1 MTIFTFTLFFLLLYF
16 CVHLQAY
23 TPEEIFTI
31 SCGTTGNSSDGQRR
45 WTGDEDTKY
54 LSFQDA
60 TASEKASTQS
70 PSTNQI
76 PYSSARLSRSQF
88 NYSFPVSPGPKFL
101 RLFFYP
107 SDYPSFPRNQA
118 SFTLQSNQF
127 TLLNAFNASLNAD
140 AQATQTIF
148 REYVV
153 NVNDGER
160 LILTFTPSHPNS
172 YAFINGIEVL
182 SMPTDLYYTPL
193 DDIGFTLVGH
203 GTLLSVGTSSALQTE
218 YRIKSGGQEIPPLN
232 DTGLF
237 RDWADEQAYFIKEN
251 PKNNDLPADIDGK
264 MSITVNPDY
273 VAPKEL
279 FRTARS
285 QGTNSTLNKIS
296 NLTWVFPVDCGFT
309 YVLRL
314 HFCELDPH
322 IKDIGDR
329 QFFIYINSQLAEDR
343 ADVMKWSAKQ
353 KGLAVHRNY
362 AVMIPKNGNQ
372 KKFNLSLQMHP
383 YQSSVDT
390 DYSDAFLN
398 GLEIFKISEVSSNN
412 LAGPNPDPVQT
423 PQNNNPDQNGK
434 SSSRSA
440 TTIIGV
446 VAGLVSGVVLISLI
460 VFLVVFFR
468 RKRTTKPKDYKNSK
482 SSGTSKW
489 GPLSFATTK
498 STTTNSSLPSD
509 LCRHFS
515 LAEIKA
521 ATNNFDDVFIV
532 GVGGFGHVY
541 KGYIDGGSTPVA
553 IKRLKPG
560 SQQGA
565 HEFMNEIEMLSQLRH
580 LHLVSLIGY
589 CNEMNEMILVYD
601 FMERGTLRDH
611 LYNTDNPA
619 ITWKQRLQICIG
631 AARGLHYLHS
641 GAKHTI
647 IHRDVKST
655 NILLDDKWVAKVSD
669 FGLSRFGP
677 TGMDKSHVSTHVK
690 GSFGYIDP
698 EYYKRYRVTEK
709 SDVYSFG
716 VVLFEILCGRPPL
729 VHTAETQQV
738 SLSNWVRQCD
748 RKGTIADIVEPTL
761 KKKIAPECL
770 KKFCEIG
777 MSCLLEDGAKRPS
790 MKDVVGMLEFTL
802 QLQESA
808 EQRAMEKGEE
818 ISEYSFSTTD
828 LSVTSTTSSSE
839 DTSYSNNTVLSC
851 TPFSEIMDPKPR

>member
-1 MTIFTFTLFFLLLYF
+1 MSECLFF
-16 CVHLQAY
+16 
-23 TPEEIFTI
+23 TE
-31 SCGTTGNSSDGQRR
+31 
-45 WTGDEDTKY
+45 
-54 LSFQDA
+54 
-60 TASEKASTQS
+60 
-70 PSTNQI
+70 
-76 PYSSARLSRSQF
+76 
-88 NYSFPVSPGPKFL
+88 
-101 RLFFYP
+101 
-107 SDYPSFPRNQA
+107 
-118 SFTLQSNQF
+118 
-127 TLLNAFNASLNAD
+127 
-140 AQATQTIF
+140 
-148 REYVV
+148 
-153 NVNDGER
+153 
-160 LILTFTPSHPNS
+160 
-172 YAFINGIEVL
+172 
-182 SMPTDLYYTPL
+182 
-193 DDIGFTLVGH
+193 FTLVG
-203 GTLLSVGTSSALQTE
+203 TSTPYSVGTSSALQTE
-218 YRIKSGGQEIPPLN
+218 YRINSGGQEIPPQN

-237 RDWADEQAYFIKEN
+237 RDWADEQPFFIKEN
-251 PKNNDLPADIDGK
+251 PRNNDLPADIDGK
-264 MSITVNPDY
+264 MNITVNPDY
-273 VAPKEL
+273 VAPKDL
-279 FRTARS
+279 FRTARN
-285 QGTNSTLNKIS
+285 QGTNTTLNKIS

-322 IKDIGDR
+322 IKNTRDR
-329 QFFIYINSQLAEDR
+329 RFLIYIKRQLAEER
-343 ADVMKWSAKQ
+343 ADVMRWSKEQ

-362 AVMIPKNGNQ
+362 AVLIPKNGTQ

-383 YQSSVDT
+383 YESGVDT
-390 DYSDAFLN
+390 RYSDAFLN
-398 GLEIFKISEVSSNN
+398 GLEIFKISEAESNN
-412 LAGPNPDPVQT
+412 LAGPNPDPVET
-423 PQNNNPDQNGK
+423 PQNNNPGQNGK
-434 SSSRSA
+434 TSSGSE
-440 TTIIGV
+440 TTIIGL
-446 VAGLVSGVVLISLI
+446 VAGVVSGVVLISLI

-468 RKRTTKPKDYKNSK
+468 LKRTTKPKDYNKSK
-482 SSGTSKW
+482 SSATSK
-489 GPLSFATTK
+489 LITA
-498 STTTNSSLPSD
+498 NSSLPSD

-515 LAEIKA
+515 LSEIKA
-521 ATNNFDDVFIV
+521 ATKNFDDVFIV

-541 KGYIDGGSTPVA
+541 KGYIDDGSTPVA
-553 IKRLKPG
+553 IKRLKPE

-619 ITWKQRLQICIG
+619 ISWKQRLQICIG

-698 EYYKRYRVTEK
+698 EYYKRHRVTEK

-716 VVLFEILCGRPPL
+716 VVLFEVLCGRPPL
-729 VHTAETQQV
+729 VHTAETKQV
-738 SLSNWVRQCD
+738 SLSYWVRHCD
-748 RKGTIADIVEPTL
+748 RMGTITEIVEPTL
-761 KKKIAPECL
+761 KKKITGECL

-777 MSCLLEDGAKRPS
+777 LSCLLEDGAKRPS

-808 EQRAMEKGEE
+808 EQLAIEKGVE

-839 DTSYSNNTVLSC
+839 DTSYSNDTVLSC